1 MYLDEVFN
9 NFLGTLQHVPDIRI
23 NNPGLEQGKY
33 VNDRSRHYAAKSIVV
48 GGGGGNG
55 DGRNGCKTTLTLQ
68 KPDLDLIERSSGPEY
83 GTVNEGFR
91 YGSTVEGYGGG
102 GGGGGGSGHDGVT
115 ETNVKLYDELSKAY
129 NTKSSEYDAA
139 LRFYTDF
146 KQNYDNQSYVNKYV
160 KFIKTQADST
170 TTPAILEVADVYY
183 INNYGYRYKL
193 IPSTTGIYPA
203 PAPTSTISAYDPE
216 TAKIIEKSVLD
227 KFPIQ
232 PASTKYDV
240 VAGQRLDLAGTIVKY
255 NIATSGSANY
265 VYVWVDIE
273 GVSHEISDT
282 VLSDAANNVH
292 SSCWAKLSSSTPTA
306 FDTKALFTTA
316 INPALVGSPI
326 TTPESVCI
334 ELPRNIITL
343 KKELNEIEVKLAAAA
358 GDLKFE
364 QTANA
369 SAANDALSREIDALS
384 GKIDAYGEVSQ
395 TSSGYSKRSAEY
407 NDIRKNM
414 VTYDGKVDDTRYNVK
429 SKLGYY
435 VLWVSLMLFIV
446 VVTFRNI
453 ANSDSTESGSFMIS
467 AALLILLMIYLFN
480 YLSELR
486 LGPQQMLANATGDL
500 PEKVSGM
507 MKFTFT

>member
-33 VNDRSRHYAAKSIVV
+33 VNDRSRHYAAKSIIV
-48 GGGGGNG
+48 GGGGGDG
-55 DGRNGCKTTLTLQ
+55 DGGNGCKTLTLQ
-68 KPDLDLIERSSGPEY
+68 KPDLELIERSSGPEY

-91 YGSTVEGYGGG
+91 AGSTVEGYWGGVGSSG
-102 GGGGGGSGHDGVT
+102 GVHDVVT
-115 ETNVKLYDELSKAY
+115 AAKVKAYDELSKAY
-129 NTKSSEYDAA
+129 NIKSSEYDAA

-146 KQNYDNQSYVNKYV
+146 KQNYDTQSYVNKYV
-160 KFIKTQADST
+160 KFIKTKGDPSA
-170 TTPAILEVADVYY
+170 TPQVSEVADVYY
-183 INNYGYRYKL
+183 INKYGYRYKL
-193 IPSTTGIYPA
+193 VPTASTYPA
-203 PAPTSTISAYDPE
+203 PAPPISAYNPVTDK
-216 TAKIIEKSVLD
+216 TFIEKSMLD
-227 KFPIQ
+227 KFPVQ
-232 PASTKYDV
+232 PPPPSTKYNV
-240 VAGQRLDLAGTIVKY
+240 AAGQRLDLAGTIVKY
-255 NIATSGSANY
+255 NSATSGPAKY
-265 VYVWVDIE
+265 VYVWIDIE
-273 GVSHEISDT
+273 GVSHKIDETLLSDT
-282 VLSDAANNVH
+282 VNNVH
-292 SSCWAKLSSSTPTA
+292 SSCRAKLPTPPTEFA
-306 FDTKALFTTA
+306 TEAAFTTA
-316 INPALVGSPI
+316 INSALVGTPI
-326 TTPESVCI
+326 TASDSVCI
-334 ELPRNIITL
+334 EMPSNIITL
-343 KKELNEIEVKLAAAA
+343 KKELNEIEAKLAAAA

-369 SAANDALSREIDALS
+369 HAANGVLSREIDAH
-384 GKIDAYGEVSQ
+384 GEVIQ
-395 TSSGYSKRSAEY
+395 TSSSYINKRSAEY
-407 NDIRKNM
+407 NDITKNM

-486 LGPQQMLANATGDL
+486 LGPQQMLAKATGDL

>member
-33 VNDRSRHYAAKSIVV
+33 VNDRSRHYAAKSVVV
-48 GGGGGNG
+48 GGG
-55 DGRNGCKTTLTLQ
+55 DGSNGCNTLTLQ
-68 KPDLDLIERSSGPEY
+68 KPDLELIERSSGPEY

-91 YGSTVEGYGGG
+91 SGLTVEGYGGG
-102 GGGGGGSGHDGVT
+102 GYGGGGGGHHGVT
-115 ETNVKLYDELSKAY
+115 AAKVKAYDELSKSY

-146 KQNYDNQSYVNKYV
+146 KQNYDNQSYVNKYA
-160 KFIKTQADST
+160 KLIKTQADST
-170 TTPAILEVADVYY
+170 TTPPKLEVADAYY
-183 INNYGYRYKL
+183 INKYGYRYKL
-193 IPSTTGIYPA
+193 VPSTAGIYPA
-203 PAPTSTISAYDPE
+203 PALTSTISAYNPV
-216 TAKIIEKSVLD
+216 TAKVIEKSVLD
-227 KFPIQ
+227 KFPVQ
-232 PASTKYDV
+232 PASDKYN
-240 VAGQRLDLAGTIVKY
+240 VAVDQRLDLAGTIVKY
-255 NIATSGSANY
+255 NSATSVPAKY
-265 VYVWVDIE
+265 VYVWIDIE
-273 GVSHEISDT
+273 GVSHEIDET
-282 VLSDAANNVH
+282 LLSDNVNNVH
-292 SSCWAKLSSSTPTA
+292 SSCWAKLSASPTTFA
-306 FDTKALFTTA
+306 TKELFTTA
-316 INPALVGSPI
+316 INSALVGLPI
-326 TTPESVCI
+326 TASDNVCI
-334 ELPRNIITL
+334 EMPSNILTL
-343 KKELNEIEVKLAAAA
+343 KKELNEIEANLAAAA
-358 GDLKFE
+358 GDLKLK
-364 QTANA
+364 QTA
-369 SAANDALSREIDALS
+369 SAITHNHALSSQLDAH
-384 GKIDAYGEVSQ
+384 GEVIQ
-395 TSSGYSKRSAEY
+395 TSSNYINKRSAEY
-407 NDIRKNM
+407 NAIRKNM

-486 LGPQQMLANATGDL
+486 LGPQQMLAKATGDL

>member
-48 GGGGGNG
+48 GGGDGGS
-55 DGRNGCKTTLTLQ
+55 GCKTTLTLQ
-68 KPDLDLIERSSGPEY
+68 KPDLELIKRSSGPEY

-91 YGSTVEGYGGG
+91 SGSTVEGYGGW
-102 GGGGGGSGHDGVT
+102 GGSGSGSGSGDDVVT
-115 ETNVKLYDELSKAY
+115 AAKVKAYDELSKAY
-129 NTKSSEYDAA
+129 NIKSSEYDAA

-146 KQNYDNQSYVNKYV
+146 KQNDENQRYVNKYA
-160 KFIKTQADST
+160 KLIKTQADST
-170 TTPAILEVADVYY
+170 TIPPKSEVADAYY
-183 INNYGYRYKL
+183 INKYGYRYKL
-193 IPSTTGIYPA
+193 VPTASIYPA
-203 PAPTSTISAYDPE
+203 PASTSTISPYDPE
-216 TAKIIEKSVLD
+216 TATPIEKSVLD
-227 KFPIQ
+227 KFPVQ
-232 PASTKYDV
+232 PASTKYNV

-255 NIATSGSANY
+255 NSATSGSAKY
-265 VYVWVDIE
+265 VYVWIDIE
-273 GVSHEISDT
+273 GVSHEIDETLLSDT
-282 VLSDAANNVH
+282 VNNVH
-292 SSCWAKLSSSTPTA
+292 SSCWAKLSASPTTFA
-306 FDTKALFTTA
+306 TKELFTTA
-316 INPALVGSPI
+316 INSALVGSPI
-326 TTPESVCI
+326 TASDSVCI
-334 ELPRNIITL
+334 EIPSNILTL
-343 KKELNEIEVKLAAAA
+343 KKELNEIEVRLAAAA

-369 SAANDALSREIDALS
+369 YAANDALSREIDALS

-395 TSSGYSKRSAEY
+395 TSSGYSNSGWDEY
-407 NDIRKNM
+407 KDITKDM

-467 AALLILLMIYLFN
+467 SALLILLMIYLFN

-486 LGPQQMLANATGDL
+486 LGPQQMLAKATGDL

>member
-33 VNDRSRHYAAKSIVV
+33 VNDRSRHYAAKSVVV
-48 GGGGGNG
+48 GGG
-55 DGRNGCKTTLTLQ
+55 DGSNGCKTTLTLQ
-68 KPDLDLIERSSGPEY
+68 KPDLELIERSSGPEY

-91 YGSTVEGYGGG
+91 AGSTVEGYGGWGSSSSG
-102 GGGGGGSGHDGVT
+102 GDVVT
-115 ETNVKLYDELSKAY
+115 AAKVKAYDELSKAY
-129 NTKSSEYDAA
+129 NIKSSEYDAA

-160 KFIKTQADST
+160 KFITTKGDT
-170 TTPAILEVADVYY
+170 TTPATLEVADAYY
-183 INNYGYRYKL
+183 INKYGYRYKL
-193 IPSTTGIYPA
+193 VPTAGTYPA
-203 PAPTSTISAYDPE
+203 PASTSTISAYDPV
-216 TAKIIEKSVLD
+216 TAKIIEKSALD
-227 KFPIQ
+227 KFPVQ
-232 PASTKYDV
+232 PASDKYNV
-240 VAGQRLDLAGTIVKY
+240 AAGQRLDLAGTIVKY
-255 NIATSGSANY
+255 NSATSVPAKY
-265 VYVWVDIE
+265 VYVWIDIE
-273 GVSHEISDT
+273 GVSHEISETLLSDT
-282 VLSDAANNVH
+282 VNNVH
-292 SSCWAKLSSSTPTA
+292 SSCRAKLPESPTV

-316 INPALVGSPI
+316 INSALVGSPI
-326 TTPESVCI
+326 TASDSICI
-334 ELPRNIITL
+334 EMPSNILTL

-358 GDLKFE
+358 GDLKLE

-369 SAANDALSREIDALS
+369 ITHNHALSSQVDAH
-384 GKIDAYGEVSQ
+384 GEVIQ
-395 TSSGYSKRSAEY
+395 TSSSYINKHSAEY
-407 NDIRKNM
+407 KDIRKNM

-467 AALLILLMIYLFN
+467 AALLIILMIYLFN

-486 LGPQQMLANATGDL
+486 LGPQQMLAKATGDL